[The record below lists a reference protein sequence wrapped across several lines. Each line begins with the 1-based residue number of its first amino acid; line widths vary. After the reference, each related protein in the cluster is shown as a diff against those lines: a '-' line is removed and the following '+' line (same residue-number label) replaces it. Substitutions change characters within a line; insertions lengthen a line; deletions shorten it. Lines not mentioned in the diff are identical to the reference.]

1 MDLKVGI
8 LLPRSDMFPTLAMDF
23 LNGLKLGLNKSGISN
38 MPELVI
44 ESIGNA
50 ADQLVIKVAEKMI
63 LQEEVNLTIAFCG
76 EHQLKE
82 LNTLF
87 TAYKKP
93 LLHIDLGGH
102 VQKKEIISPY
112 VLHHT
117 LNLWQSAYAAGVY
130 AANTFGKKAAVA
142 ASFYDGGYHLTHG
155 FVSGFTNNGGQIE
168 SYYVGPMDYKNETF
182 DSMITKVSEA
192 DADVLFTLFS
202 FKEGNKIFDK
212 LSQSELNGKLPIM
225 AFPLMT
231 DEQMNIRNYNLQDV
245 YSAASWAFDDETDLM
260 RSFNTKYTDHYKDE
274 PNIIAL
280 MGYEAGLIID
290 TTLKHNTSMTP
301 QIGEYMRSQ
310 HINSPRGTFSFNSY
324 NEPQIDIFKI
334 RKFNFN
340 NVKFHNTVIDTMEL
354 PGIEKL
360 YTKFETLPA
369 SSWKNPYIC
378 T

>member
-23 LNGLKLGLNKSGISN
+23 LNGLKLALKKSQITN
-38 MPELVI
+38 MPNFVI

-50 ADQLVIKVAEKMI
+50 ADQLVIKAAEKMI
-63 LQEEVNLTIAFCG
+63 LQEEVDLTIAFCG
-76 EHQLKE
+76 EHQLKD
-82 LNTLF
+82 LNALF
-87 TAYKKP
+87 SAYKKP

-102 VQKKEIISPY
+102 VQKKEIVSPY

-130 AANTFGKKAAVA
+130 AANKFGIKAAIA

-155 FVSGFTNNGGQIE
+155 FVSGFTDSGGEIE
-168 SYYVGPMDYKNETF
+168 CFYVGPMDYKNEPF
-182 DSMITKVSEA
+182 DNMINKVSEA

-202 FKEGNKIFDK
+202 FKEGNKIFEI

-225 AFPLMT
+225 AIPLMT
-231 DEQMNIRNYNLQDV
+231 DERMNTRNYKLLDV
-245 YSAASWAFDDETDLM
+245 YSAASWAFDDETDRM
-260 RSFNTKYTDHYKDE
+260 RSFNTEYTDHYKDE
-274 PNIIAL
+274 PNIIGL
-280 MGYEAGLIID
+280 LGYETGLIMD
-290 TTLKHNTSMTP
+290 TALQHNASIP
-301 QIGEYMRSQ
+301 LQIGEYMRTQ

-324 NEPQIDIFKI
+324 NEPHVDIFKI

-340 NVKFHNTVIDTMEL
+340 EIKYHNTVIDTMEL
-354 PGIEKL
+354 SYIDKL
-360 YTKFETLPA
+360 YTKFESLPA